1 MYFQIQK
8 IKMMKNDLK
17 IHNLNI
23 QKKTLHKGMCSI
35 IFVSIQIHNTNVSTN
50 NMSAFLTSRDLPKI
64 CRKCAALL
72 ADMSYKYLVTHSST
86 PGSS

>member
-23 QKKTLHKGMCSI
+23 QKKTLTTQGYVFYH
-35 IFVSIQIHNTNVSTN
+35 FRFYTNT
-50 NMSAFLTSRDLPKI
+50 
-64 CRKCAALL
+64 
-72 ADMSYKYLVTHSST
+72 
-86 PGSS
+86 